1 MGYLTGLRE
10 GIGSLA
16 TATAVL
22 ATAAALAA
30 CSAEATPTQAP
41 AQAGEQAGGLLLVSD
56 LAVGEN
62 RLAFTILSPSGDLLD
77 DARVH
82 VRFFLL
88 HPDGRDE
95 YRSEADA
102 VFRPVSELQPHLHAD
117 GSEHHHGVKGGIYTV
132 DRATFDEAGVWEAR
146 FDMAGV
152 APDAPSTG
160 TLAFQVKERTAAPAL
175 GDPVPSSL
183 NPTARDVADLTA
195 ITTHD
200 PPVPALYELT
210 VAEALERPRPLVVAF
225 STPAFC
231 VTEMCGPVTDI
242 VAAVYERYGDQADF
256 IHIEPWDLAAARTE
270 GRLVLTDSA
279 REWGLPTEPWVFVVS
294 GEGRVAARFEGLVTE
309 EEIVAAVEAASAGAT
324 RLRESGE
331 V

>member
-1 MGYLTGLRE
+1 MALLLPPYPLRGGPPPIAAQCTTGRRARPVGIRRPSNRVEWRVTTAYNRPMGYLTGLRE
-10 GIGSLA
+10 GIGSL
-16 TATAVL
+16 ATAVL

-146 FDMAGV
+146 FDM
-152 APDAPSTG
+152 
-160 TLAFQVKERTAAPAL
+160 
-175 GDPVPSSL
+175 PVLP
-183 NPTARDVADLTA
+183 PTR
-195 ITTHD
+195 
-200 PPVPALYELT
+200 
-210 VAEALERPRPLVVAF
+210 RPL
-225 STPAFC
+225 
-231 VTEMCGPVTDI
+231 
-242 VAAVYERYGDQADF
+242 
-256 IHIEPWDLAAARTE
+256 
-270 GRLVLTDSA
+270 GRWPS
-279 REWGLPTEPWVFVVS
+279 R
-294 GEGRVAARFEGLVTE
+294 
-309 EEIVAAVEAASAGAT
+309 
-324 RLRESGE
+324 
-331 V
+331 